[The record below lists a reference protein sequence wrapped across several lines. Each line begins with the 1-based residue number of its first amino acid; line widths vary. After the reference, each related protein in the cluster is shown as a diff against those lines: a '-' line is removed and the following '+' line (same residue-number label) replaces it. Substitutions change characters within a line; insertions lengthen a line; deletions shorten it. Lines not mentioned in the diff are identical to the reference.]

1 MKTYSAI
8 EINYMANRAR
18 QSFYHP
24 VTNDVLI
31 SVGRKEMLF
40 KYDKSTNTYK

>member
-8 EINYMANRAR
+8 EVNYMANRAR
-18 QSFYHP
+18 QSFWHP

-31 SVGRKEMLF
+31 SVGKKDMIF
-40 KYDKSTNTYK
+40 KYDKLTNTYR